1 MFGSSNGFGPNE
13 LVFELCDQGRI
24 STRLLAKVPGP
35 TMQLG
40 PAAFTFD
47 YKDSF
52 TTAHQLAAH
61 ERLIHG
67 ALIGDRTLFTR
78 ADGIER
84 LWEVS
89 ALVLTDPPAV
99 HPYAPG
105 SWGPAAANR
114 LIEPRRWHLPETG
127 AGKPTRPHVVASP
140 ERPVVCGRS
149 VTGTPN

>member
-13 LVFELCDQGRI
+13 LVFELGDQGRI

-89 ALVLTDPPAV
+89 TPLLDNPPPV
-99 HPYAPG
+99 ELYREG
-105 SWGPAAANR
+105 SWGPPSMRR
-114 LIEPRRWHLPETG
+114 LIEPRTWRLPF
-127 AGKPTRPHVVASP
+127 
-140 ERPVVCGRS
+140 ERGWRQS
-149 VTGTPN
+149 S